1 MKTEILSCQHVGYEV
16 QGKKLLEDINFSVFQ
31 GQRIAILGHNGA
43 GKSTLIDLLT
53 QAFRPSEGK
62 IVWPGTKNDRL
73 DPKRVGVVFDELD
86 AFIMLTVSEVIRYFE
101 KIYGISDR
109 SRSSKLIQELD
120 HEKNLHKQVR
130 FLSKGERKKLW
141 LILAI
146 LHQPELLIMD
156 EATAELDPTIKRHL
170 WEQLI
175 LEQQD
180 RSMLFTTHSWEEAQQ
195 YADWILF
202 LSNGKMTMPPQRTQE
217 LLSKAYLPQRNKVVV
232 MDHPQLHAYLQ
243 EQSTVFYLSKEHL
256 HILPNDLEQTLGKI
270 RNITPN
276 FSVVNT
282 SLMDVYALSQQKLAS

>member
-1 MKTEILSCQHVGYEV
+1 MKTEILNCQNVGFET
-16 QGKKLLEDINFSVFQ
+16 QGKKLLENINFSVYQ

-53 QAFRPSEGK
+53 QAFKPSEGK
-62 IVWPGTKNDRL
+62 ITWPGSKNGKL

-86 AFIMLTVSEVIRYFE
+86 AFIMLTVGEVIRYFE
-101 KIYGISDR
+101 KIYGIMEP
-109 SRSSKLIQELD
+109 SRSKKLIQELD
-120 HEKNLHKQVR
+120 HEKNLYKQVR

-156 EATAELDPTIKRHL
+156 EATAELDPSIKKHL

-175 LEQQD
+175 LEQRD

-202 LSNGKMTMPPQRTQE
+202 LSNGKMTMPPQRTQQ
-217 LLSKAYLPQRNKVVV
+217 LLSTEYLPQRNKVVV
-232 MDHPQLHAYLQ
+232 MDHPLLQVYLQ
-243 EQSTVFYLSKEHL
+243 EQPTVFYLSKEHL
-256 HILPNDLEQTLGKI
+256 HILPSDLEQTLGRI
-270 RNITPN
+270 RSITPN